1 MPLKSRKKE
10 FLESMCRLLPF
21 CEWWNFSVSLFQNAL
36 ERTWN
41 AGTIHWET
49 VNHYKFLKARKRKNK
64 VRRFNVNDVDT
75 TCSWNILKSQDGVS
89 TLQAICP
96 PSVVPCGLKNLYDYQ
111 DGNEQPGLFFKTW
124 ILISCEGSPATRWA
138 LSRVFL
144 VPVWVLDKWGGLHWC
159 EIYTE
164 SNMQIKIISHQIGQA
179 PDGGWWPT
187 VVTTNS

>member
-1 MPLKSRKKE
+1 MDINPRSPLLYWYFQKERTWRRGQKQNSCHQADSKKKKRWISLPLKSRKKE

-21 CEWWNFSVSLFQNAL
+21 CEWWNFSVSLFQNAS

-89 TLQAICP
+89 TLQDICP
-96 PSVVPCGLKNLYDYQ
+96 PSVVPCGFEK
-111 DGNEQPGLFFKTW
+111 PVW
-124 ILISCEGSPATRWA
+124 
-138 LSRVFL
+138 LSR
-144 VPVWVLDKWGGLHWC
+144 WKW
-159 EIYTE
+159 
-164 SNMQIKIISHQIGQA
+164 
-179 PDGGWWPT
+179 
-187 VVTTNS
+187 TTRVIF